1 MERDMAELSKKLH
14 SECKPIELKKGTP
27 LVEIGKKPE
36 GVYFI
41 KSDDIRRGSN
51 GVSRDKKE
59 FETIPVGL
67 KELILNTESTQN
79 IEVSDDCAVSFLPA
93 DKFENLFEKTEWF
106 PREISRLVSR
116 QVNMGVGSGQEN
128 HVKRLE
134 KLVEVSRIVNSTLD
148 LNKLL
153 KIILDT
159 ALENVD
165 GDRGT
170 LYMLNAEKNEL
181 WSKVFEG
188 EKSIHIELPVGK
200 GIAGKVAETGETM
213 NIKDASKD
221 DRFNPEVDRRTNY
234 TTENILCMPLKNKE
248 GKILGVFQL
257 LNKKNGTFTEQD
269 EEFIDALSI
278 QVSSAIENARLY
290 EQEQKKIEMEKE
302 MMAAGE
308 VQKNLFPSD
317 IPQVDGYRVAAINIP
332 ARETSGD
339 LYDFTMLEDNRLVF
353 SLGDVSGKGLPASI
367 LMANLQSVLNDL
379 PHHNPSPAY
388 CITRSNAIIN
398 RVSSSEKFITLFL
411 GVIDPESHTL
421 TYSNAGH
428 EYPFMV
434 SDGKMERLSDGGVPV
449 GILPEYPFEEKE
461 YKFEPGDRLVVFS
474 DGASD
479 ATNGEDE
486 FFSEERLESLVMK
499 HNDLT
504 ADELLDKICDEIKTF
519 TGDAPQFDDITLVIV
534 SREK

>member
-1 MERDMAELSKKLH
+1 MDSDMAEVSKKLL
-14 SECKPIELKKGTP
+14 SECKPVDLKTGTP
-27 LVEIGKKPE
+27 LLEIGKKPG

-41 KSDDIRRGSN
+41 KSNSIRRGQN
-51 GVSRDKKE
+51 GFSRDE
-59 FETIPVGL
+59 NRSETVPVGL
-67 KELILNTESTQN
+67 KELILNIESTKN
-79 IEVSDDCAVSFLPA
+79 IEAADDCTISFLPA
-93 DKFENLFEKTEWF
+93 DAFENLFDKTEWF
-106 PREISRLVSR
+106 PREISRLLSR
-116 QVNMGVGSGQEN
+116 QVNMGVSAGEEN

-148 LNKLL
+148 LNELL

-159 ALENVD
+159 ALENVN

-170 LYMLNAEKNEL
+170 LYMLDEEKNEL

-200 GIAGKVAETGETM
+200 GIAGTVAETGETM

-221 DRFNPEVDRRTNY
+221 ERFNPEVDRRTNY

-248 GKILGVFQL
+248 GKMLGVFQL

-308 VQKNLFPSD
+308 VQKNLFPSE
-317 IPQVDGYRVAAINIP
+317 IPQVEGYRVAAINIP

-339 LYDFTMLEDNRLVF
+339 LYDFTLLDDNRLVF

-379 PHHNPSPAY
+379 PHHNPTPAY

-434 SDGKMERLSDGGVPV
+434 SNGKMERLSDGGVPV
-449 GILPEYPFEEKE
+449 GILPEYPFEEKV
-461 YKFEPGDRLVVFS
+461 YKLEPGDRLVVFS

-479 ATNGEDE
+479 ATNREDE
-486 FFSEERLESLVMK
+486 FFSEERLENLVMK
-499 HNDLT
+499 HNDLS
-504 ADELLDKICDEIKTF
+504 ADELLDKICDEIKIF
-519 TGDAPQFDDITLVIV
+519 TGDAPQFDDITLVII
-534 SREK
+534 SRES